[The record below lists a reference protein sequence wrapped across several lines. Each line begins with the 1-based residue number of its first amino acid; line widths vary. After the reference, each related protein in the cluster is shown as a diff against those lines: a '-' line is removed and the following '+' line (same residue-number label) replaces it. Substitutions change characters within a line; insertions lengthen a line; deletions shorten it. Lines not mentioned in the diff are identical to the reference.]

1 MQDDNKN
8 IHLKQIGGKMNL
20 KILQSFICYLAY
32 VIAFED
38 LIYVYGQ
45 GSQEMQEQGRQ
56 QYQLLQERGNLPQ
69 YGNCWKSAI
78 RHVNE
83 GCRSLSE
90 DTQAEISLQLTN
102 CFLLMSGHDTYECE
116 LNKKPNL
123 RAICINSMSDRAFN
137 VYTEFYT
144 HTQNICWF
152 LRGQIWHETIAENTW
167 KVGEQLYESAKN
179 QEQILQNQRDSLELQ
194 ERLMKYSH
202 VLEKNMAKFYES
214 SKDQQEILKLF
225 STSISNLQSWLLGE
239 ISWFDTLVFYIVS
252 SLFVIFFTSVPR
264 TNAARLIMLTILT
277 LNTFIERLVCYLLTN
292 QFPND
297 IKEIQADYYFYIWC
311 SRYIC
316 MFINVIIL
324 IMTAISYKNAVLL
337 NMELLNNIYDRIIN
351 ISKKIDFLESK
362 STYYTSENLSYIS
375 GYQKTPEIH
384 YLDPTESDMQKDMNG
399 TPHIGSTHE
408 KSSPASNKL
417 NNSNSTIYNNSYDGS
432 IRNLTGRKKINNLRD
447 FHYVNKYNLRSR
459 NGTPEINV

>member
-1 MQDDNKN
+1 
-8 IHLKQIGGKMNL
+8 MNL

-167 KVGEQLYESAKN
+167 KVGEQLHESAKN
-179 QEQILQNQRDSLELQ
+179 QEQILQSQRDSLELQ
-194 ERLMKYSH
+194 EQLMKYSNA
-202 VLEKNMAKFYES
+202 LEKSMAKFYES
-214 SKDQQEILKLF
+214 SKDQQEILKIF
-225 STSISNLQSWLLGE
+225 STSI
-239 ISWFDTLVFYIVS
+239 
-252 SLFVIFFTSVPR
+252 
-264 TNAARLIMLTILT
+264 
-277 LNTFIERLVCYLLTN
+277 
-292 QFPND
+292 
-297 IKEIQADYYFYIWC
+297 K
-311 SRYIC
+311 
-316 MFINVIIL
+316 
-324 IMTAISYKNAVLL
+324 
-337 NMELLNNIYDRIIN
+337 
-351 ISKKIDFLESK
+351 SK
-362 STYYTSENLSYIS
+362 STCYTSEHLSYIS
-375 GYQKTPEIH
+375 GYHKSPEIN
-384 YLDPTESDMQKDMNG
+384 YLDTMESDVQKEMNG
-399 TPHIGSTHE
+399 TPHIGSTSE
-408 KSSPASNKL
+408 RSSPLSNKL
-417 NNSNSTIYNNSYDGS
+417 NKGNSMVYNDSYDGS
-432 IRNLTGRKKINNLRD
+432 IRNLTSRKKINNLTD
-447 FHYVNKYNLRSR
+447 VHYINKYNLRSKS
-459 NGTPEINV
+459 GTPEVNV